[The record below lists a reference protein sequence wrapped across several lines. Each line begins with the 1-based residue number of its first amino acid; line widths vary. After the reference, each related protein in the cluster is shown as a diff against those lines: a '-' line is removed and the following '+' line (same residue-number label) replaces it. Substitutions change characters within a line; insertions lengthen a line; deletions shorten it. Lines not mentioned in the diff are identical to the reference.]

1 MNAVNKNRLIVTDEV
16 LEFNSDLSRL
26 FDYRTP
32 LNIIEN
38 LHKLIKEYDGRDIYF
53 RVIDAEYDDGQEVR
67 LYEHRPE
74 TDKEYMNRIAKE
86 QKTIDQLE
94 KQQQKQE
101 EKDRREYERLK
112 QKFGE
117 K

>member
-1 MNAVNKNRLIVTDEV
+1 MIVTDEV

-26 FDYRTP
+26 FDNRTP

-53 RVIDAEYDDGQEVR
+53 RVIDAEYSDGQEVR

-94 KQQQKQE
+94 KRRQQQE